1 MAITG
6 VNSAS
11 KEIVGNILGQNGQND
26 AISKNIKNEIARAQ
40 KKLQDLSANNELS
53 IEDKMKKRQEIL
65 QEITNLEQQLRQH
78 MIVRHL
84 RIMHGLMLELIFL
97 MEEHLQLD
105 MRHRDFRRLERK

>member
-65 QEITNLEQQLRQH
+65 QEIIET
-78 MIVRHL
+78 IVGVSNKN
-84 RIMHGLMLELIFL
+84 IKNA
-97 MEEHLQLD
+97 D
-105 MRHRDFRRLERK
+105 NNPTTKN